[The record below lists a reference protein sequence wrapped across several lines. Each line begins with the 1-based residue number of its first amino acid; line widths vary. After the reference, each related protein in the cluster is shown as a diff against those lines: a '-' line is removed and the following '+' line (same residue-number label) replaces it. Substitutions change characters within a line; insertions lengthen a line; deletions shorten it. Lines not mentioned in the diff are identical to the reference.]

1 MRETTTLAKD
11 GELTPGRL
19 AGGTFTLNN
28 YGVFGVDGSTPI
40 INHPEAAVLGIGRIM
55 DMPWVLNGQV
65 VAHKVTQ
72 LSLTFDHRECDG
84 GVAGGFLRL
93 FDDYVENPVA
103 TLAHNRMGWD
113 AAIG

>member
-1 MRETTTLAKD
+1 VRETTTLAKD

-19 AGGTFTLNN
+19 PGGTFTLNN
-28 YGVFGVDGSTPI
+28 DGVFGVDGSTPI

-65 VAHKVTQ
+65 VTRKVTQ

-84 GVAGGFLRL
+84 RWVPSAVRRLCGESGRRPRTQQYGLGRRNRLR
-93 FDDYVENPVA
+93 
-103 TLAHNRMGWD
+103 
-113 AAIG
+113 